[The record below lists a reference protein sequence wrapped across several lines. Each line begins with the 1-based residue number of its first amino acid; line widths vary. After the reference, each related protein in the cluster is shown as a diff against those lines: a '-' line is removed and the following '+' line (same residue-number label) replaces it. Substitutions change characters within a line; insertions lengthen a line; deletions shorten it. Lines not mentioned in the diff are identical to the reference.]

1 MSSGFSCLFTV
12 CECDINYVSTFHIPV
27 VLKVFIQ
34 DSVPFLSK
42 IKGTKDI
49 SFIYIMVI
57 AIYYIQKILKIK
69 KITIYQFIFK
79 NNKSIIHEQK

>member
-34 DSVPFLSK
+34 DSVTFLSK

-49 SFIYIMVI
+49 SFICIMVI
-57 AIYYIQKILKIK
+57 DIYYIQKILKIK
-69 KITIYQFIFK
+69 ENYYLPIYF
-79 NNKSIIHEQK
+79 